1 MESID
6 IFDTAL
12 FRDVY
17 EPTDIFQL
25 LEDVFGNN
33 FKQKRIDAEN
43 RARKQCD
50 FYNIDQIYS
59 FLPGF
64 DKQEEIKMEL

>member
-33 FKQKRIDAEN
+33 FKQKRTVN
-43 RARKQCD
+43 QV
-50 FYNIDQIYS
+50 
-59 FLPGF
+59 
-64 DKQEEIKMEL
+64 

>member
-17 EPTDIFQL
+17 EPADIFQL

-33 FKQKRIDAEN
+33 FKQKRTVN
-43 RARKQCD
+43 QV
-50 FYNIDQIYS
+50 
-59 FLPGF
+59 
-64 DKQEEIKMEL
+64 